1 LRRQLRLAQRE
12 PTLPAQDWDKWE
24 SVFTADAFLDY
35 NEAFPG
41 FEGSPK
47 VMAAFYDK
55 LLYFVGAPSV
65 HLVANIEI
73 EFTGP
78 DSAKVRA
85 MVYNPMMI
93 RMLPL
98 YPAYTFVGYYHH
110 DMKRIGGRWKS
121 THLREEAGWN
131 SAPNVAIYL
140 VIGYGMYRLA
150 RPAAAAAK
158 AKAKAG

>member
-98 YPAYTFVGYYHH
+98 YPAYTFVGYYH
-110 DMKRIGGRWKS
+110 
-121 THLREEAGWN
+121 LREEAGWN